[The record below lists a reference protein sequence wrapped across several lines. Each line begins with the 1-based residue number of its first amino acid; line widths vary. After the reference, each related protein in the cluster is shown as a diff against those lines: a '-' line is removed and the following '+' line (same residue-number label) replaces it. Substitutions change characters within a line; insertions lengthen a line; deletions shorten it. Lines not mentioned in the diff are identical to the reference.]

1 METRANYALI
11 GIFTLAVVAA
21 AFGFV
26 LWFAGSDSGKDR
38 PTYRIEFTGSVAG
51 LSKGSP
57 VLFNG
62 IRVGDVQS
70 VELSADAPDQAF
82 ATIQVAKTTPIRDDT
97 RASLDVNLL
106 SGVAQIALYGGM
118 REAGPL
124 QKRDPKD
131 PYPTITADSGGLGSV
146 IQTAKG
152 TAEKASVLLESLNSL
167 VNDNRSSIT
176 AAVRNV
182 EAFSDALG
190 KNAPALNDAL
200 ASVGEAAKAIG
211 PVATRIGQL
220 SDTAN
225 DLVKAVEPDRVRNIV
240 RNADAITQTVE
251 DSRASIA
258 ASIRDFTSLMGRLNE
273 AAPRVQEAVTG
284 LSQMLAG
291 VDPGKLGQ
299 TIDNAQRFS
308 AGLAASTADYQATM
322 RNANSLSAKLDQ
334 SANRIDGVIR
344 AVENFLGS
352 AAGQEGKSTFAAIR
366 QAMEAFGKASDNL
379 NRRATEIATAIS
391 RVSGTGARQVDALG
405 ADARRAVNTIG
416 RAAGNLEKNPSS
428 VIFGTGRG
436 SIPEYSGR

>member
-11 GIFTLAVVAA
+11 GVFTLAVVAA

-38 PTYRIEFTGSVAG
+38 PTYRIEFYGSVAG

-97 RASLDVNLL
+97 RAALDVNLL
-106 SGVAQIALYGGM
+106 SGVAQIALYGGT

-124 QKRDPKD
+124 QKRDAKD
-131 PYPTITADSGGLGSV
+131 PYPTITADSAGLGSV

-152 TAEKASVLLESLNSL
+152 TAEKASALLDSLNSL
-167 VNDNRSSIT
+167 VNDNRIAIN

-220 SDTAN
+220 SDAAN

-251 DSRASIA
+251 DGRANIT
-258 ASIRDFTSLMGRLNE
+258 ASIRDFTSLMGRLND
-273 AAPRVQEAVTG
+273 AAPRIQEAVTG

-291 VDPGKLGQ
+291 VDPKKLGQ

-308 AGLAASTADYQATM
+308 EGLAASTADYQATM

-334 SANRIDGVIR
+334 SANRIDGVVK

-391 RVSGTGARQVDALG
+391 RVSGAGTRQVDALG
-405 ADARRAVNTIG
+405 SDARRAVNTIG

-428 VIFGTGRG
+428 VIFGTGRA

>member
-11 GIFTLAVVAA
+11 GIFTIAVVAA

-26 LWFAGSDSGKDR
+26 LWFAGSESGADR

-62 IRVGDVQS
+62 IRVGDVQT

-82 ATIQVAKTTPIRDDT
+82 ATVQVAKTTPIRDDT
-97 RASLDVNLL
+97 RATLDVNLL
-106 SGVAQIALYGGM
+106 SGVAQVALYGGA
-118 REAGPL
+118 RDAGPL
-124 QKRDPKD
+124 NKRSPND
-131 PYPTITADSGGLGSV
+131 PYPTITADTGGLGSI

-152 TAEKASVLLESLNSL
+152 TAEKANVLLDSLNAI
-167 VNDNRSSIT
+167 VAENRGSIGAT
-176 AAVRNV
+176 VRNV

-190 KNAPALNDAL
+190 RNAPALNSFL
-200 ASVGEAAKAIG
+200 ASVADAAQRIG
-211 PVATRIGQL
+211 PVAAKLETL
-220 SDTAN
+220 TDDVTA
-225 DLVKAVEPDRVRNIV
+225 VVRSVEPDRIRSIV
-240 RNADAITQTVE
+240 RNVDSVSQTIDE
-251 DSRASIA
+251 NRGNIA
-258 ASIRDFTSLMGRLNE
+258 AIMRDTAGVMSRLGQT
-273 AAPRVQEAVTG
+273 APKFEQAVTDLG
-284 LSQMLAG
+284 KVLAG
-291 VDPGKLGQ
+291 VDPVKLNQ

-308 AGLAASTADYQATM
+308 AGLAASTPDYQATV
-322 RNANSLSAKLDQ
+322 RNAASLTSKFDQ
-334 SANRIDGVIR
+334 AANRVDGVLK

-366 QAMEAFGKASDNL
+366 SAMDAFGRASDNL
-379 NRRATEIATAIS
+379 SRRATEIATSIS
-391 RVSGTGARQVDALG
+391 RFSGTGSRQVEALG

-428 VIFGTGRG
+428 VIFGTGKA